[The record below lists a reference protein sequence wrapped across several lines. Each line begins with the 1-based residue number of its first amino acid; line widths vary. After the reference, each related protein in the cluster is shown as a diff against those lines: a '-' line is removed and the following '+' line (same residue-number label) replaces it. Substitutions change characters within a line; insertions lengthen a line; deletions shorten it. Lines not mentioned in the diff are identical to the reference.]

1 MTARDWAIVAV
12 TSAGALVLVVVSALL
27 ANLFRV
33 ISGLKT
39 MVDGVRDETVPL
51 IGEVGNT
58 VRGVNKELERVD
70 AMAASVQRVVK
81 NVETVSETLKIAV
94 TNPLVKGIAFL
105 AGVERATKKLRNEK

>member
-1 MTARDWAIVAV
+1 MTARDWAIVAL
-12 TSAGALVLVVVSALL
+12 TSAGALVLVTVSALL

-33 ISGLKT
+33 ITSLRT

-51 IGEVGNT
+51 IAEVGGT

-70 AMAASVQRVVK
+70 AVAASIQRIVK
-81 NVETVSETLKIAV
+81 NAETVSETLKIAV

-105 AGVERATKKLRNEK
+105 AGVERATKKLRSDK